1 MLGLWKRNTGA
12 AMQKKQ
18 RRTRK
23 KIDEDTVKKDEHGK
37 CTVECVAKCF
47 QLVHGSSVEMS
58 KQKKKLLEFWKG
70 NPSALASSVASVA
83 LLVLKEIN
91 QLSRDILKRHYIFLE
106 MVAKSCMEEDLSK
119 TAQSSK
125 KEEKDGAFVEKDQ
138 VAIETIKS
146 VLSFHNA
153 NDKLA
158 RLGVVTVIERLLKA
172 VDQENATDTRQDL
185 YQNIAELLKYRLHD
199 RCPNVRERSVAA
211 IAAFQTGKRDCDVTQ
226 QLMALLC
233 TDGSADVRQQI
244 LRSIAPRKEF
254 LEGYFHGMTRCTG
267 DVIARV
273 RAEAWDALGRFSWRY
288 ITAYG
293 TAKNV
298 HIALLIYRGLQD
310 TNSSVVIACS
320 SAVNNSWL
328 HRDSRG
334 DSTVFLH
341 PIVSGFAFESLEP
354 FDYISETILRSC
366 KRLNANFC
374 FPLRLDDVHTS
385 ALLMWKADCK
395 AASES
400 SSDMENDVETT
411 LIPLEIFSQLFED
424 VVYCYTRPGSP
435 TTVAKFRTTDDADNM
450 LRIIL
455 SFFSIYQE
463 DGYLAHADNTT
474 CHRLLKTIGFL
485 LKVVPDDD
493 PSLFV
498 DDSVRVL
505 KALSERNPEEA
516 ASVVSLSLELLF
528 RSLKLPQRYGL
539 GFEDVESFGRKT
551 KEHQQE
557 LLKLKLLIHA
567 GHGDAKAYEEMT
579 LEAERDEKFLLRIQF
594 IAWSYLSN
602 SERGDNVPSFC
613 SHVIQLGRHSHSEAV
628 QIIATKSLGLQCLIR
643 PETVHT
649 FLPLILSDASLPLS
663 PCVTESLPVAAVS
676 VIFDLVM
683 EYSLSFFSIQ
693 KSAGEHD
700 IRSGSNALPKTLDGT
715 EGKNLLSAESIRTN
729 DEYKVGSS
737 YLLHTL
743 TSFLHPSNS
752 SLAAIAVVG
761 CCKLLSAN
769 RFPKEKVPFILGFL
783 LLHLSQFEFDGKLLQ
798 QSVYM
803 VSLLEY
809 FFRAY
814 ASSHYRR
821 QADLISG
828 GIAALNLLLLHA
840 SPSQTISKFIV
851 FLLRTGDAFLL
862 AQIRDIDPDVAKDV
876 QHQAQLNKKDGDT
889 SQRSSAR
896 SSSNLALRSSAT
908 RSSMYSGRLMKELS
922 RYSEHERVA
931 EHLLLFLLDESISD
945 PCKNICVE
953 VLEKHMYLY
962 NTEPQSL
969 MCQLAQKVI
978 SMKENEPLS
987 ERIKLWLDEYL
998 GRFQRPF
1005 LPIDP
1010 SQFSFRT
1017 AQITEGRKNIVHDLL
1032 DAGALSFP
1040 FLKTEQERPSNLVA
1054 NSYPAI
1060 VAQKKAS
1067 GNKRLRDDDD
1077 SSNDPFNLKSI
1088 FNAGSMKPKQV
1099 QRFIGE

>member
-1 MLGLWKRNTGA
+1 
-12 AMQKKQ
+12 MQSNQ
-18 RRTRK
+18 RRARK
-23 KIDEDTVKKDEHGK
+23 RIGERTVNKDDLGK
-37 CTVECVAKCF
+37 CSVERVAKCF
-47 QLVHGSSVEMS
+47 QLAHGSSVEMN
-58 KQKKKLLEFWKG
+58 KQKKKILEFWKE
-70 NPSALASSVASVA
+70 NPCALASGVANVT
-83 LLVLKEIN
+83 LLVLREIT
-91 QLSRDILKRHYIFLE
+91 QISKDVLKRHYIFLE
-106 MVAKSCMEEDLSK
+106 MVAKACMEENLSEIV
-119 TAQSSK
+119 QSTK
-125 KEEKDGAFVEKDQ
+125 KEQKDRAFVDKDH

-172 VDQENATDTRQDL
+172 VDQENTTETRQDL
-185 YQNIAELLKYRLHD
+185 YQSIAELLKYRLHD
-199 RCPNVRERSVAA
+199 RCPNVRERSAAA

-244 LRSIAPRKEF
+244 LRSIATRKEF

-293 TAKNV
+293 TAKKVN
-298 HIALLIYRGLQD
+298 IALLIYRGLQD

-320 SAVNNSWL
+320 SAVTNSWL
-328 HRDSRG
+328 HRDSKG
-334 DSTVFLH
+334 DPTLFLH

-354 FDYISETILRSC
+354 FSYISETIFRSC
-366 KRLNANFC
+366 KRLHANFC
-374 FPLRLDDVHTS
+374 FPLPLDDVHTS

-400 SSDMENDVETT
+400 NSDMENEAETT
-411 LIPLEIFSQLFED
+411 LISLEIFSQLFED

-516 ASVVSLSLELLF
+516 ANVVSLSLDLLF

-551 KEHQQE
+551 REHQQE

-567 GHGDAKAYEEMT
+567 GHGDAKAYEEMS

-602 SERGDNVPSFC
+602 SERGDNVPNFC
-613 SHVIQLGRHSHSEAV
+613 SHVIQLGRHSHREAV

-663 PCVTESLPVAAVS
+663 HCEAESLPVAAVS
-676 VIFDLVM
+676 VVFDLVM
-683 EYSLSFFSIQ
+683 EYSLTFFSIQ
-693 KSAGEHD
+693 KSTLEHD
-700 IRSGSNALPKTLDGT
+700 NRSGSIGLTKALDTT
-715 EGKNLLSAESIRTN
+715 EGNDSLSAEAIRTN

-743 TSFLHPSNS
+743 SSFLHPSNS
-752 SLAAIAVVG
+752 SLAAVAVVG

-769 RFPKEKVPFILGFL
+769 RFPKEQVPFILGFL
-783 LLHLSQFEFDGKLLQ
+783 LLHFSQFECDGKPLQ
-798 QSVYM
+798 QSAYM

-809 FFRAY
+809 FFRGY

-821 QADLISG
+821 QSDLISG
-828 GIAALNLLLLHA
+828 GIAALNLLLLCTP
-840 SPSQTISKFIV
+840 PSHIVSKFIV

-876 QHQAQLNKKDGDT
+876 QHQAQSNKKDGDN

-896 SSSNLALRSSAT
+896 SSSNLALRSSTT

-922 RYSEHERVA
+922 RYSQHERVA
-931 EHLLLFLLDESISD
+931 EHLLLFILDESISD
-945 PCKNICVE
+945 PFKSICVE
-953 VLEKHMYLY
+953 ALEKHMYLY

-969 MCQLAQKVI
+969 MCLLAQKVAA
-978 SMKENEPLS
+978 MKENESLS
-987 ERIKLWLDEYL
+987 ERIQLWLDEYL

-1017 AQITEGRKNIVHDLL
+1017 TQITEGRKKILHDLL
-1032 DAGALSFP
+1032 NAGARSFR
-1040 FLKTEQERPSNLVA
+1040 FLNPDEERQSNSEA
-1054 NSYPAI
+1054 NSHPA
-1060 VAQKKAS
+1060 VVTQKRAAGS
-1067 GNKRLRDDDD
+1067 KRLRDDDD

-1088 FNAGSMKPKQV
+1088 FHASSMRSQ
-1099 QRFIGE
+1099 